1 MKILGKIYH
10 IWLKIGE
17 VLGWVWTRII
27 LTTVYF
33 IILGPISIAMKIL
46 GKDPLKF
53 RFKDNS
59 YWLPKQKRELKEEDC
74 YHQF

>member
-1 MKILGKIYH
+1 MKILKKLYY

-17 VLGWVWTRII
+17 VLGWVWTRVI

-33 IILGPISIAMKIL
+33 IVLGPISIIIKIF
-46 GKDPLKF
+46 GKDPLKLKF
-53 RFKDNS
+53 QDNS
-59 YWLPKQKRELKEEDC
+59 YWLPKQKRELKEEDY